1 MDQAQNRQNM
11 RRPAQG
17 RSLQTQNIRR
27 PAQQRRRTSTP
38 AQRPTELM
46 IRRQPLGSKA
56 PSSRRTSAL
65 QKKAP
70 AKQAPAPHVAR
81 TRTAHTSPK
90 RQMPVRKKRPA
101 ATRNFVLATI
111 FAALILITIIIS
123 SVQSCAADKHT
134 DGAVTTA
141 APKLAKEE
149 GNDEA
154 VLAAD
159 AEETPTFAEYTDT
172 TEELVIDSEYGI
184 LIDLESNTVVAS
196 KNGESRI
203 YPASMTKI
211 MTLIVAYE
219 HIENLDATY
228 TFPAEIFDP
237 LYEANASVAGFK
249 PGETVPFRDLFYG
262 TALPS
267 GADATTALALSVA
280 GSETAFAALMNE
292 TAQRLGLEN
301 THFVNASGLHDDN
314 HYTTCHEMALILEY
328 AISIPELRQILGT
341 YTYTTTPTEQNPEGL
356 ELYSSLYSK
365 MEGSEA
371 EGMYI
376 QGGKTGY
383 TLEARHCLATF
394 AAPCTEENAPYTRPR
409 FVLVTAYGWSEYKPI
424 FDAINTYAKYKP

>member
-1 MDQAQNRQNM
+1 MDQAQNRQNI

-17 RSLQTQNIRR
+17 RSMQMQKMPHPPQQRKRTSPPPQKKPKLHVHRQQLGGGAPVPRR
-27 PAQQRRRTSTP
+27 IPALSKNPAQGRAP
-38 AQRPTELM
+38 AQRVSHP
-46 IRRQPLGSKA
+46 K
-56 PSSRRTSAL
+56 
-65 QKKAP
+65 
-70 AKQAPAPHVAR
+70 
-81 TRTAHTSPK
+81 TRPVQN
-90 RQMPVRKKRPA
+90 RQMPIQKKKR
-101 ATRNFVLATI
+101 TVSRNFILATL
-111 FAALILITIIIS
+111 FAILILMTIIIS
-123 SVQSCAADKHT
+123 GVQSCAANREA

-141 APKLAKEE
+141 PQKIVE
-149 GNDEA
+149 NDGGQPA
-154 VLAAD
+154 
-159 AEETPTFAEYTDT
+159 AEEEQENALPTFAAYTDA
-172 TEELVIDSEYGI
+172 TEDLVIDSEYGI

-196 KNGESRI
+196 KNGDSRI
-203 YPASMTKI
+203 YPASMTKL

-219 HIENLDATY
+219 HIEDLDATY
-228 TFPAEIFDP
+228 TFPAEIFDA

-249 PGETVPFRDLFYG
+249 PGEAVPFRDLFYG

-267 GADATTALALSVA
+267 GADATTALALTVA
-280 GSETAFAALMNE
+280 GSETAFAQLMNE
-292 TAQRLGLEN
+292 TAQRLGLKN

-314 HYTTCHEMALILEY
+314 HYSTCHEIAIILEY

-356 ELYSSLYSK
+356 ELHSTLYSK

>member
-1 MDQAQNRQNM
+1 M
-11 RRPAQG
+11 P
-17 RSLQTQNIRR
+17 I
-27 PAQQRRRTSTP
+27 
-38 AQRPTELM
+38 
-46 IRRQPLGSKA
+46 
-56 PSSRRTSAL
+56 
-65 QKKAP
+65 QKK
-70 AKQAPAPHVAR
+70 KR
-81 TRTAHTSPK
+81 TVS
-90 RQMPVRKKRPA
+90 
-101 ATRNFVLATI
+101 RNFILATL
-111 FAALILITIIIS
+111 FAILILMTIIIS
-123 SVQSCAADKHT
+123 GVQSCAANREA

-141 APKLAKEE
+141 LPKIVKE
-149 GNDEA
+149 D
-154 VLAAD
+154 AAQPA
-159 AEETPTFAEYTDT
+159 AEEEPENALPTFAAYTDA
-172 TEELVIDSEYGI
+172 TEDLVIDSEYGI

-196 KNGESRI
+196 KNGDSRI
-203 YPASMTKI
+203 YPASMTKL

-219 HIENLDATY
+219 HIEDLDATY
-228 TFPAEIFDP
+228 TFPAEIFDA

-249 PGETVPFRDLFYG
+249 PGEVVPFRDLFYG

-267 GADATTALALSVA
+267 GADATTALALTVA
-280 GSETAFAALMNE
+280 GSETAFAQLMNE
-292 TAQRLGLEN
+292 TAQRLGLKN

-314 HYTTCHEMALILEY
+314 HYSTCHEIAIILEY

-356 ELYSSLYSK
+356 ELHSTLYSK

>member
-1 MDQAQNRQNM
+1 MDQARNRQNM
-11 RRPAQG
+11 RQPAQR
-17 RSLQTQNIRR
+17 RSPQVQNIRR
-27 PAQQRRRTSTP
+27 PVQQRTRTSTP
-38 AQRPTELM
+38 AHRTPELM
-46 IRRQPLGSKA
+46 IRRQQLGTKP
-56 PSSRRTSAL
+56 PSPRRTPTL
-65 QKKAP
+65 QKKAS
-70 AKQAPAPHVAR
+70 AKQMPAPRVSKSVPR
-81 TRTAHTSPK
+81 THTNQRQSPIRK
-90 RQMPVRKKRPA
+90 RKPG

-111 FAALILITIIIS
+111 FAALILVTIIIS
-123 SVQSCAADKHT
+123 SVQSCAADQHI

-141 APKLAKEE
+141 PPKLVKEDA
-149 GNDEA
+149 NDEA
-154 VLAAD
+154 VVEASAAD
-159 AEETPTFAEYTDT
+159 LPTFAEYTDA

-219 HIENLDATY
+219 HIEDLDATY

-267 GADATTALALSVA
+267 GADATTALALTVA
-280 GSETAFAALMNE
+280 GSETAFAAMMNE

-341 YTYTTTPTEQNPEGL
+341 YTYTTTPTEQNPQGL
-356 ELYSSLYSK
+356 ELRSSLYSK

-409 FVLVTAYGWSEYKPI
+409 FVLVTAYAWSEYKPV